1 MVEMQFTNVCLVVSG
16 TDTDASSVTKVQ
28 SEVQMKSD
36 NGEDTVRS
44 DFVVNEKVVV
54 EVKSCVCADYQK
66 DTAPQRQK
74 KDRYVTVVSEDS
86 PKTYQKSGIF
96 PIGRPGQK
104 FEGQKV
110 VSERCIKHLR
120 HLAAIAS
127 GRSKTGYSE
136 AALLMIVNRGDCQK
150 FRPCVEACP
159 VFAEEFSAAV
169 AAGVRVMAAQVVW
182 NENGDCFFGG
192 LLPVEETK
200 K

>member
-1 MVEMQFTNVCLVVSG
+1 MQFTNVCLVVSG
-16 TDTDASSVTKVQ
+16 NDTDGVSITKVQ

-120 HLAAIAS
+120 HLSKIAQ
-127 GRSKTGYSE
+127 GKDDHGYNESC
-136 AALLMIVNRGDCQK
+136 LLMIVNRGDCSK
-150 FRPCVEACP
+150 FRPCREACP
-159 VFAEEFSAAV
+159 MFADEFSKAKQ
-169 AAGVRVMAAQVVW
+169 AGVRMVAAKVIW
-182 NENGDCFFGG
+182 TEKGDCHFED
-192 LLPVEETK
+192 LIPIDVL
-200 K
+200 